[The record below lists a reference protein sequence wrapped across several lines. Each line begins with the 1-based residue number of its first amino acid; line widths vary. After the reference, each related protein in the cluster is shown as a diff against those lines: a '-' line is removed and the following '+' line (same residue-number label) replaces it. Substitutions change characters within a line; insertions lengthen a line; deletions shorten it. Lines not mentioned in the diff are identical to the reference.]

1 MKQPIRNIIG
11 AGLFALIFSAAP
23 LVVAV
28 STTNESNTGTD
39 TTTNTTTTA
48 EDDKIETDPALVKAR
63 LEKLKT
69 SLKIA
74 LTNAEQARLKQRC
87 KAAQTIAAKL
97 NERFGTSVTTRTKAY
112 ENLVKHL
119 TNIIA
124 KLKAKGVDVSKL
136 QQENVELQSK
146 IATYKTDLA
155 SYKQALSDV
164 KTIDCVAD
172 PAAFKAALQTAR
184 TAHDK
189 LVNDAIAI
197 KTYVKD
203 TIKPTLEEIR
213 KTLEAQES
221 TNKKT
226 EEAQ

>member
-1 MKQPIRNIIG
+1 MKQRIRNIIG
-11 AGLFALIFSAAP
+11 AGLFAMVFLAAP
-23 LVVAV
+23 LVIAV
-28 STTNESNTGTD
+28 SNTTDSTTD
-39 TTTNTTTTA
+39 TTTTTTTA
-48 EDDKIETDPALVKAR
+48 DDDKVDTDPVKVKSR
-63 LEKLKT
+63 LEGLKT
-69 SLKIA
+69 SLKIK
-74 LTNAEQARLKQRC
+74 LTTAEQANLKAKC

-97 NERFGTSVTTRTKAY
+97 NDRFGTSVTTRTKAY
-112 ENLVKHL
+112 DNLSKHL
-119 TNIIA
+119 TDIIA
-124 KLKAKGVDVSKL
+124 KLKDKGVDVTKL
-136 QQENVELQSK
+136 QQESTELQAK

-189 LVNDAIAI
+189 LVADAIAV
-197 KTYVKD
+197 KAYVKD

-213 KTLEAQES
+213 KSLEAQES
-221 TNKKT
+221 TNKT

>member
-1 MKQPIRNIIG
+1 MKQRIRNIIG
-11 AGLFALIFSAAP
+11 AGLFAMVFSAVP
-23 LVVAV
+23 LAVAV
-28 STTNESNTGTD
+28 SNTTDSTTD
-39 TTTNTTTTA
+39 TTTTTTTTA
-48 EDDKIETDPALVKAR
+48 DDDKVDTDPVKVKSR
-63 LEKLKT
+63 LEGLKT
-69 SLKIA
+69 SLKIK
-74 LTNAEQARLKQRC
+74 LTTAEQANLKAKC

-97 NERFGTSVTTRTKAY
+97 NDRFGTSVTTRTKAY
-112 ENLVKHL
+112 DNLSKHL
-119 TNIIA
+119 TDIIA
-124 KLKAKGVDVSKL
+124 KLKDKGVDVTKL
-136 QQENVELQSK
+136 QQESTELQAK

-189 LVNDAIAI
+189 LVNDAIAVR
-197 KTYVKD
+197 TYVKD

-221 TNKKT
+221 TTKTT
-226 EEAQ
+226 EEQ